1 MLVLKC
7 VPQLNIDMEENNGF
21 NFFHYANKLIL
32 HIVWSAQIMIILVN
46 LRVAFGSL
54 FDAQCKL

>member
-7 VPQLNIDMEENNGF
+7 VPKLNIDVEENNAF

-32 HIVWSAQIMIILVN
+32 HIIWSTQIMIILVN
-46 LRVAFGSL
+46 LRVWL
-54 FDAQCKL
+54 WVTI